1 MNIIQHHKY
10 AFYSIFEF
18 PELTTLTLEI
28 LTMSQWAP
36 LVCTDISPYRS
47 QSTWMKDLCE
57 TFLGISWLL
66 LDCE

>member
-28 LTMSQWAP
+28 LTMSQ
-36 LVCTDISPYRS
+36 
-47 QSTWMKDLCE
+47 
-57 TFLGISWLL
+57 
-66 LDCE
+66 